1 VKVCGE
7 DAVTLDG
14 DRARVTYTRG
24 DLVDDDTFPESVEI
38 GPSPSNLYRM
48 ALEASGRNEI
58 LPEDLL
64 RARSRTL
71 DLEMDD

>member
-14 DRARVTYTRG
+14 D
-24 DLVDDDTFPESVEI
+24 S
-38 GPSPSNLYRM
+38 PSPSNLYRM